1 MKSRV
6 LKILVPIFGLA
17 VLSLALYL
25 LYHELKT
32 YHLRDIL
39 KEVEALPAGRILL
52 SLLFVSGSYLAATGY
67 DTLSSWIIRHH
78 LPYRQTALAS
88 FIGTSFSNNLGFGPL
103 TGGSVRL
110 RLYSAWGLSAAE
122 ITKMVFFN
130 TITLW
135 LGYFALGGLFF
146 TLEPLALPQTLH
158 FPLLSLRP
166 LGLAFLAVTGTYLAF
181 VALRRRPLKIR
192 SHELIPPPPRFLPIQ
207 VLISVFDWGC
217 AGAALYVLLPPAI
230 GLTFPAFFGLYLL
243 ALIAG
248 IVSQVP
254 GGLGVFETVFVLMLS
269 TRLPASTLLGTLLA
283 YRGLYYLLP
292 LFLAVLLLTLQE
304 LMRKRALL
312 AGTARQIERWSSIV
326 VPPLLAVASFIAGA
340 VLLVSGATPA
350 VEARISRLLK
360 VLPFPVIEVSHFLGS
375 MVGVGLL
382 VLARGIQRRIDAA
395 YPLAVILLGSGIVL
409 SLLKGLDYEEAII
422 LAVMLAALLP
432 TRRFFY
438 RKSSLLR
445 PNLSASW
452 IFAILFV
459 LGFTVWLTLFSYKH
473 VEYSR
478 DLWWQFAADAHAPRS
493 LRALVAAGAVAFAF
507 ALGRLFQPL
516 SERPVVEPLQKDRE
530 QIRKILE
537 LAPETTANLALLGDK
552 KFLFSE
558 QRDAFL
564 MYNTVGRS
572 WISMGDPI
580 GPAEQRQE
588 LAWVFRE
595 LCDRHNGWT
604 VFYEVGTDSLP
615 LYLDMGL
622 AMLKLGEEA
631 RVPLDGFS
639 LEGSSRKHLRHTCNN
654 LGREGNTFEVLR
666 LEQVPRVIPDLK
678 MISDAWLT
686 EKKTREK
693 GFSLGF
699 FCEKYLEEF
708 PVAVIRRNGRIVAF
722 ANVWT
727 TASKEEIS
735 IDLMRFHPDAPEGVM
750 EFLFIQL
757 MLWARQ
763 SGYHWFNL
771 GMAPLAGLENR
782 PLAPAW
788 HRLASLLYRHGENF
802 YNFQG
807 LRLYKEKFDPL
818 WSPRYLAS
826 PGGLALAR
834 IFVDLATLI
843 SGGLK
848 GIVAK

>member
-1 MKSRV
+1 MKSKV
-6 LKILVPIFGLA
+6 LKILVPIFALA
-17 VLSLALYL
+17 VLTLALYL
-25 LYHELKT
+25 LYHEVKT
-32 YHLRDIL
+32 YHPRDIL
-39 KEVEALPAGRILL
+39 REVEALPAGRILL
-52 SLLFVSGSYLAATGY
+52 SLLFVLGSYLAATGY
-67 DTLSSWIIRHH
+67 DSLSSLIIRHR

-130 TITLW
+130 SLTLW
-135 LGYFALGGLFF
+135 LGYLTLGGLFF
-146 TLEPLALPQTLH
+146 TLEPMSLPQALH

-166 LGLAFLAVTGTYLAF
+166 LGLAFLALAGTYLAF

-192 SHELIPPPPRFLPIQ
+192 SHELIPQPARFLPLQ
-207 VLISVFDWGC
+207 LLTSVFDWGC

-254 GGLGVFETVFVLMLS
+254 GGLGVFETVFVLLLS
-269 TRLPASTLLGTLLA
+269 PRLPASSILGLLLA

-292 LFLAVLLLTLQE
+292 LLLAVLLLALQE

-312 AGTARQIERWSSIV
+312 TRTAGQIERWSSIV

-350 VEARISRLLK
+350 VGVRIRWLLR

-375 MVGVGLL
+375 MVGVALL

-395 YPLAVILLGSGIVL
+395 YHLGVVLLASGIVF
-409 SLLKGLDYEEAII
+409 SLLKGLDYEEALI

-445 PNLSASW
+445 PNLSAGW
-452 IFAILFV
+452 VFAILFV

-493 LRALVAAGAVAFAF
+493 LRALIAAGAVMF
-507 ALGRLFQPL
+507 ALALAQLFRPL
-516 SERPVVEPLQKDRE
+516 RERPAVEPLQDRE
-530 QIRKILE
+530 RVRNILRH
-537 LAPETTANLALLGDK
+537 ASETSANLALLGDK

-558 QRDAFL
+558 QGEAFL

-572 WISMGDPI
+572 WIAMGDPV
-580 GPAEQRQE
+580 GTPDQRRE
-588 LAWVFRE
+588 LAWEFRE
-595 LCDRHNGWT
+595 LCDRHGGWT
-604 VFYEVGTDSLP
+604 VFYEIGTDSLP

-631 RVPLDGFS
+631 RVPLQGFS
-639 LEGSSRKHLRHTCNN
+639 LEGSSRKHLRYTCNH
-654 LGREGNTFEVLR
+654 LEREGHTFEVLPP
-666 LEQVPRVIPDLK
+666 EQMPGLIPELK
-678 MISDAWLT
+678 TVSDAWLA

-735 IDLMRFHPDAPEGVM
+735 IDLMRFHPAAPEGVM

-763 SGYHWFNL
+763 SGYSWFNL

-782 PLAPAW
+782 PLAPTW

-807 LRLYKEKFDPL
+807 LRRYKEKFDPL

-834 IFVDLATLI
+834 IFVDLASLI

-848 GIVAK
+848 GIISK